1 MVPACS
7 DLDLWPLIPEANQ
20 HICEPKYLYYMT
32 KIGWNFLHWFVTYG
46 VHKVLGSLPAV
57 IFWPNQ
63 YFPGPV
69 HTWPNVGKICS
80 NILRAYCIHPIFGSL
95 PAVTLTLWSQKLIST
110 SVNPKTH
117 VDQNWMK
124 FLLLVFEICSQ
135 GFRIIACCDLD
146 LWPQKLISS
155 CTNPSTSV
163 TKIGWNSLHWFFF
176 CQCVCCDRVSNTTG
190 NSGNLLEISK
200 VSWKFSGWLKI
211 LVLHSVPVKH
221 LAVNQD

>member
-95 PAVTLTLWSQKLIST
+95 PAVTLTLWHQNLIST
-110 SVNPKTH
+110 SVNPNIH
-117 VDQNWMK
+117 
-124 FLLLVFEICSQ
+124 
-135 GFRIIACCDLD
+135 
-146 LWPQKLISS
+146 
-155 CTNPSTSV
+155 
-163 TKIGWNSLHWFFF
+163 LHWF
-176 CQCVCCDRVSNTTG
+176 
-190 NSGNLLEISK
+190 SK
-200 VSWKFSGWLKI
+200 YSVYKVFGMYKVTHRLTHRQTHPKTECLRHRRFSVMEAQNCW
-211 LVLHSVPVKH
+211 
-221 LAVNQD
+221 